1 MPNITAVTN
10 LQGQTTGANTITNET
25 SVVSV
30 GNANHTYKVNAI
42 LIANDSTSAAT
53 EVDVKF
59 HDGTNGFTFVNNVSI
74 PAKASLD
81 VLSSPM
87 YVNNSESIK
96 VTATTAVTVVVSYE
110 LIDVT

>member
-10 LQGQTTGANTITNET
+10 LQGQTTGNSGVTTET
-25 SVVSV
+25 SVVTVS
-30 GNANHTYKVNAI
+30 NANHTYKVNAI
-42 LIANDSTSAAT
+42 LIANDSTTAAT
-53 EVDVKF
+53 EVDVQF
-59 HDGTNGFTFVNNVSI
+59 HNGTSGFTFVNNVSI

-87 YVNNSESIK
+87 YVNNNESIK
-96 VTATTAVTVVVSYE
+96 VTATTGVTVVVSYE